1 MKVDDDLRVRAR
13 VARDTR
19 TMVPRA
25 VFLDLI
31 GPCVSP
37 LLLTSDATVRC
48 SLAPVGG
55 PR

>member
-1 MKVDDDLRVRAR
+1 MRSEEVCFRAR
-13 VARDTR
+13 AARDTR

-31 GPCVSP
+31 GPFVSP
-37 LLLTSDATVRC
+37 QLLTSDATVRC

-55 PR
+55 LR